1 MCCQLEELVI
11 LVRRSMY
18 SVRQTSFRFAW
29 SRFCCLLIILCVAKL
44 STIRALFARFLSP
57 PAGVMCCLCINN
69 GDALVLSSFHEW
81 ARSTP
86 KHTCCCSELHT
97 FINCWCCF
105 RGTFTDRARKKRL
118 LHAKSYTRDAHKHR
132 HWLNN
137 NALFLMGQDYLN
149 CDRTRHPGSL
159 ASFSLVVLLRFK
171 YMSPVVISNH
181 FAPTNSITITV
192 INYYYYYPT
201 GTQ

>member
-1 MCCQLEELVI
+1 MEMHLFCPHSMSERAAPQNTLV
-11 LVRRSMY
+11 V
-18 SVRQTSFRFAW
+18 
-29 SRFCCLLIILCVAKL
+29 
-44 STIRALFARFLSP
+44 
-57 PAGVMCCLCINN
+57 
-69 GDALVLSSFHEW
+69 VLSAHL
-81 ARSTP
+81 
-86 KHTCCCSELHT
+86 HELHT

-105 RGTFTDRARKKRL
+105 RGTYTDRARKKRL

-149 CDRTRHPGSL
+149 CDRTRHL

-181 FAPTNSITITV
+181 FAPTNLITITV